1 MLRRSNGQASL
12 RALSP
17 RSSEVFRS
25 YSKFLAAFEWSAQG
39 RGWRCAFPSR
49 NSESCDRPRGR
60 KQGFALSPATAA
72 EKKDFKVAWSIY
84 VGWMPWGYAADTG
97 IVKKW
102 ADKYGINIEVTQ
114 FNDYVESINQY
125 TAGTFDAVT
134 MTNMDTLSIPAAG
147 GVDTTAVIV
156 GDFSNGNDAVI
167 LKDKAR
173 ARGHQGPERQ
183 PRRVLGVAL
192 PAWPA
197 RLESIGLTEKDL
209 KVVNTSDADMAAAYK
224 TADVTAV
231 VTWKPIV
238 STILEDPDAHKVF
251 DSSQIPGEIIDLMV
265 VNTAVLKDNPK
276 FAKALAGIWYETLAT
291 MKDGTRFEGR
301 RWRRLGHRP
310 QGLRGAARDHEALL
324 RLRRTP
330 WRSPTSEDLKTT
342 TERVSKFLFEKSLLG
357 KDAKSDGAIGV
368 EFPDKTVFGDKVNVK
383 FRYDATYMKEAEDG
397 KL

>member
-1 MLRRSNGQASL
+1 MIRS
-12 RALSP
+12 
-17 RSSEVFRS
+17 F
-25 YSKFLAAFEWSAQG
+25 SKILQGIFAVTAAVVVAIM
-39 RGWRCAFPSR
+39 
-49 NSESCDRPRGR
+49 
-60 KQGFALSPATAA
+60 PADAA

-102 ADKYGINIEVTQ
+102 ADKYGINIEVKQ

-125 TAGTFDAVT
+125 TAGAFDAVT
-134 MTNMDTLSIPAAG
+134 VTNMDALSIPAAG

-167 LKDKAR
+167 LKNKDKLADIKGQNVNLVEFSVSHYLLAR
-173 ARGHQGPERQ
+173 A
-183 PRRVLGVAL
+183 
-192 PAWPA
+192 
-197 RLESIGLTEKDL
+197 LESAKLEEKDL

-238 STILEDPDAHKVF
+238 STVLESPDAKKVF

-265 VNTAVLKDNPK
+265 ANTSVVKDNPN
-276 FAKALAGIWYETLAT
+276 FAKALAGIWYDTMVALGKGNDAKEAMAKASGTDLKGFEEQLAT
-291 MKDGTRFEGR
+291 TKLFS
-301 RWRRLGHRP
+301 
-310 QGLRGAARDHEALL
+310 A
-324 RLRRTP
+324 
-330 WRSPTSEDLKTT
+330 PTDAVAFTNGPELKTT

-357 KDAKSDGAIGV
+357 KDAKSSAAIGV
-368 EFPDKTVFGDKVNVK
+368 EFPDKSVFGDKANIK
-383 FRYDATYMKEAEDG
+383 LRYDAGFMKAAADG